1 MRLKLTTN
9 LSLAITSPGGSVK
22 QMVAKINTLESKE
35 HASAVQLGGYT
46 FKNAQSTC

>member
-9 LSLAITSPGGSVK
+9 LSLAITAPGGPVK
-22 QMVAKINTLESKE
+22 RMVAKINTLESKE